1 MIDDALRTTGGHFSN
16 KNMSISSWRGDVAGG
31 SAAALAALPIELV
44 YGLLAVAPLGT
55 AYADHGLRAALWG
68 CVLGGV
74 LGFVL
79 RTSGGMITGSRPA
92 TGLILGTLATTL
104 LQHPKLLAAPDPAA
118 LAFVLLLICTA
129 LAGLCQCL
137 FGLGRLGRVLKYV
150 PYPVVSGLMGGV
162 GLLMLLSALRPGLG
176 VAGGMPWGAVP
187 QAWHPLSLVVTVAT
201 LAICVRAPR
210 WTRRLPGAVLALVGG
225 TVLHHGLASAFGAE
239 HLGPT
244 SGSAHGLFPQLS
256 VWQAVLAGGGWELL
270 GWLRLLLP
278 YALAIAAF
286 ASLESL
292 LCLAAIEADQH
303 RRLDGDRELS
313 RQGLANGI
321 AGLLGATPSVGNL
334 SRVKVN
340 LSGGGTTP
348 RSSLAY
354 GLTLAAVVLFAG
366 RWASWVPGAATAGIL
381 IYYAATMVD
390 DGALRLARQVFL
402 ERRGLPPGQYRL
414 LLANFLVIILVALVA
429 TAGDMMEALTAGVIA
444 AMVLFVRSSMK
455 PVIRQTYSA
464 QCHRSLKVR
473 ASADTERLART
484 GDQIVVFELDG
495 PLFFGTAD
503 RAAREIE
510 KAARHAAWLIVDL
523 TRVSD
528 VDPTGAR
535 SLYRIGRQLADQRRQ
550 LFVCGASLPIEQFLR
565 AMGLGATVPAR
576 HWHPDI
582 DTALEAAEDAL
593 LGAEGD
599 AYAGVSLAQSMLA
612 DGLTAAQARLLE
624 DYLEQRIVPA
634 AAPIFRV
641 GEPGDSLFV
650 ASDGVVDILLPLKQG
665 RRRRIASFAPGNIF
679 GELALLE
686 AKPRSADAVAQG
698 ACTIWELK
706 RARLAEIEAQH
717 PELASR
723 LLLNLSR
730 SLAHRVRT
738 TTAEFRLA
746 MEAL

>member
-1 MIDDALRTTGGHFSN
+1 MH
-16 KNMSISSWRGDVAGG
+16 ISSWRGDLAGG
-31 SAAALAALPIELV
+31 SAAAVAALPIELV
-44 YGLLAVAPLGT
+44 YGLLAVAPLGA

-68 CVLGGV
+68 CVLGGC

-92 TGLILGTLATTL
+92 TGLILGTLATVL
-104 LQHPKLLAAPDPAA
+104 LQHPKIQSAPDPAA
-118 LAFVLLLICTA
+118 LAFVLLLVCTA

-137 FGLGRLGRVLKYV
+137 FGLCRLGRVLKYV
-150 PYPVVSGLMGGV
+150 PYPVVSGLMCGV
-162 GLLMLLSALRPGLG
+162 GLLMVGSALRPGIG
-176 VAGGMPWGAVP
+176 VAGGMPWEQIPG
-187 QAWHPLSLVVTVAT
+187 AWHLLSLLVAVAT
-201 LAICVRAPR
+201 LAICFLAHR
-210 WTRRLPGAVLALVGG
+210 WTRQIPGAILALAGG
-225 TVLHHGLASAFGAE
+225 TLLHHGLAAAFGVE

-244 SGSAHGLFPQLS
+244 SGSAHGLLPQLS
-256 VWQAVLAGGGWELL
+256 VWQAVLAGGWLELL
-270 GWLRLLLP
+270 GWLRALLP

-292 LCLAAIEADQH
+292 LCLSAIESDQH

-313 RQGLANGI
+313 RQGLANCI

-340 LSGGGTTP
+340 LSGGGKTP
-348 RSSLAY
+348 LSSLAY

-366 RWASWVPGAATAGIL
+366 HWASLVPGAATAGIL
-381 IYYAATMVD
+381 VYYAITMVD
-390 DGALRLARQVFL
+390 DGTLRLARQVFL
-402 ERRGLPPGQYRL
+402 ERHGLQPEQHRL
-414 LLANFLVIILVALVA
+414 LFANFLVIILVALVA
-429 TAGDMMEALTAGVIA
+429 MAGDMMEALSAGVVA

-473 ASADTERLART
+473 TSTDTERLARE

-510 KAARHAAWLIVDL
+510 KAAQHAAWLIVDL
-523 TRVSD
+523 TRVTD

-535 SLYRIGRQLADQRRQ
+535 SLQRIGRQLADQRRQ
-550 LFVCGASLPIEQFLR
+550 LLVCGASVQVEQFLR

-582 DTALEAAEDAL
+582 DAALEVAEDAF
-593 LGAEGD
+593 LGADRD
-599 AYAGVSLAQSMLA
+599 AHASVSLAQTMLA
-612 DGLTAAQARLLE
+612 DGLSEAQARLLE
-624 DYLEQRIVPA
+624 DYLDQRVFPSA
-634 AAPIFRV
+634 DHVFRV
-641 GEPGDSLFV
+641 GESGESLFV
-650 ASDGVVDILLPLKQG
+650 ASEGVVDILLPLKHG
-665 RRRRIASFAPGNIF
+665 RRRRIASFSPGTIF

-686 AKPRSADAVAQG
+686 AKPRSADAVVQG

-706 RARLAEIEAQH
+706 RERLAEIQAKH
-717 PELASR
+717 PELAGR

-730 SLAHRVRT
+730 SLAHRVRS
-738 TTAEFRLA
+738 TTAELRLA
-746 MEAL
+746 MEAV